1 MESWADGDNN
11 LNHYNPLPVPA
22 DSDLQGS
29 RAAALDSGELFSCG
43 GRDARQDCFTTTEG
57 QPDWKPAPSLNVS
70 IEIIS

>member
-1 MESWADGDNN
+1 MESWADSDSN

-22 DSDLQGS
+22 DSDLRGS
-29 RAAALDSGELFSCG
+29 RAAALDSKGLFSCG
-43 GRDARQDCFTTTEG
+43 GFTAKHDCFTTTVG